1 MTPHLPEAIVAPVE
15 LQLVGSDGA
24 SVPVEAAFGYDPEDP
39 FAVRAEFWLDADD
52 EPVVWVFARDLIA
65 KGLDSPAGEG
75 DVGVWPSQSHGEA
88 IVCLA
93 LSSPGGRAVLECRR
107 DDVSE
112 FLEQTLATV
121 PAGHETRHLD
131 VDASLVRLLDES

>member
-1 MTPHLPEAIVAPVE
+1 VTAHLPEAIVAPVE
-15 LQLVGSDGA
+15 LHLVGSDGA
-24 SVPVEAAFGYDPEDP
+24 SVPVEAAFAYDPEDP
-39 FAVRAEFWLDADD
+39 FAVRAEFWLGEAE

-75 DVGVWPSQSHGEA
+75 DVGVWPSRSHGEA
-88 IVCLA
+88 IVCFA

-107 DDVSE
+107 DNVSE

-121 PAGHETRHLD
+121 PAGHEGRHLD